1 MRILALFM
9 VLVAAAAPA
18 VAGED
23 VVRAKGTGGSYRAAI
38 NEALA
43 IALEQHDGMTV
54 SSSEITKMWQNSD
67 GKSVNENGQ
76 IDDRRKLE
84 MNDSI
89 NKEIKNISQGRINGF
104 SIVSDRYDPDTKKY
118 CVEVAVRFPGRYVV
132 GDDPNLRRRMVVAN
146 FRSASGDTFS
156 WNGQNEST
164 AMWSATVADKLNERF
179 TQTRKFTMIDRK
191 FDKEVQDEIARLSD
205 KNAAKGDI
213 VRLGQRLGTDYMVI
227 GDVKFGS
234 VRPSGA
240 NPITGQALPAVPR
253 RFAEISYRVIL
264 APTGQLKWA
273 DTVAIDSGDVPAG
286 DMLSFVSASADLA
299 AKRIVEVVMA
309 NLLPFE
315 VVGRNGAG
323 EIIIGEGG
331 KSLAEGERLT
341 VFVLGDEVKDS
352 RTGEVLDQVEEPVAT
367 VEIVRV
373 TAKLSYA
380 QVIEGD
386 AAKVVAGARA
396 RRPQVLPGPAQGG
409 IPPPPPPNTSVRGT
423 GNGGVVT
430 PF

>member
-1 MRILALFM
+1 MISKPL
-9 VLVAAAAPA
+9 VLVLLAASCL
-18 VAGED
+18 
-23 VVRAKGTGGSYRAAI
+23 VVRAEDEVRETLGVGDTYREAI
-38 NEALA
+38 DVALA
-43 IALEQHDGMTV
+43 SALEQKFGVVISSEQASSFAEKTTV
-54 SSSEITKMWQNSD
+54 SESSANGRNS
-67 GKSVNENGQ
+67 NRAL
-76 IDDRRKLE
+76 DDA
-84 MNDSI
+84 I
-89 NKEIKNISQGRINGF
+89 NRGLKKFADGRINGYDV
-104 SIVSDRYDPDTKKY
+104 VSEGVDPNTGKY
-118 CVEVAVRFPGRYVV
+118 RVVLNVRFPKRYIV
-132 GDDPNLRRRMVVAN
+132 GLDPDKRRRMVVAN
-146 FRSASGDTFS
+146 FRSVSGDSFS

-191 FDKEVQDEIARLSD
+191 FDAEVQDEIARLSD

-227 GDVKFGS
+227 GDVKFGA
-234 VRPSGA
+234 VRPSGV
-240 NPITGQALPAVPR
+240 NPITGQALPAVSQ
-253 RFAEISYRVIL
+253 RFAEVSYRVIL

-273 DTVAIDSGDVPAG
+273 DTITVDSGDVPAG

-299 AKRIVEVVMA
+299 AQRIVEVVMA

-331 KSLAEGERLT
+331 KSLVAGDRLT

-373 TAKLSYA
+373 TPKLSYA

-386 AAKVVAGARA
+386 AEKVTAGARA
-396 RRPQVLPGPAQGG
+396 RRPQVLPGPAHGG
-409 IPPPPPPNTSVRGT
+409 MPPPLPSSSVRGT

>member
-1 MRILALFM
+1 MRMAVLF
-9 VLVAAAAPA
+9 LTFAAAVASA

-67 GKSVNENGQ
+67 GKSVNDNGQ
-76 IDDRRKLE
+76 IDDKSKLE

-104 SIVSDRYDPDTKKY
+104 TIVSDTYDPGTKKH
-118 CVEVAVRFPGRYVV
+118 CVEVDVLFPGKYVM
-132 GDDPNLRRRMVVAN
+132 GEDPDLRRRMVVAN

-191 FDKEVQDEIARLSD
+191 FDAEVQDEIARLSD

-227 GDVKFGS
+227 GDVKFGT
-234 VRPSGA
+234 VRPSGV
-240 NPITGQALPAVPR
+240 NPITGQTLPAVSQ

-273 DTVAIDSGDVPAG
+273 DSVTIDSGDVPAG
-286 DMLSFVSASADLA
+286 DMLSFVSASTDLA
-299 AKRIVEVVMA
+299 AQRIVEVVMA

-315 VVGRNGAG
+315 IVGRNGAG

-331 KSLAEGERLT
+331 KSLVAGDRLT
-341 VFVLGDEVKDS
+341 VFVLGEEVKDS

-373 TAKLSYA
+373 TPKLSYA

-396 RRPQVLPGPAQGG
+396 RRPQVLPGPARGG
-409 IPPPPPPNTSVRGT
+409 VPPPPPNTSVRGI